1 MKKLKDLTKD
11 EYLALQ
17 AIGGLEALYP
27 EATGDITKDIKA
39 EAREVEVTIYAY
51 ASKDTLFDIADK
63 LNMDED
69 AARMLSYAQEYVIKA
84 TVDRSTGSV
93 TIISVEL

>member
-1 MKKLKDLTKD
+1 MKKLRDLTKD

-17 AIGGLEALYP
+17 KIGGLEALYP

-39 EAREVEVTIYAY
+39 EAREVEVIIYAY
-51 ASKDTLFDIADK
+51 ASKETLWEIADN

-69 AARMLSYAQEYVIKA
+69 AARVLSYAQEYAIRA
-84 TVDRSTGSV
+84 TVDRVTGAV
-93 TIISVEL
+93 TIISVDL